1 MSIELKVIEE
11 KSEPPLVVPSV
22 KKDLVE
28 KFIIV
33 YTKDIEED
41 ELSLLKEYGK
51 IIMFDPLVY
60 TNINITSLQFDYFLL
75 DLRRKEDRIYYQQI
89 DSDLLELYNVVSYC
103 YSFEKF
109 DEIHEEVGVVNIMT
123 KFPPRQAFKVD
134 FDRLMVQKKIS
145 KPKAAL
151 SCFKS
156 LLRMVKG
163 DWR

>member
-1 MSIELKVIEE
+1 MNVIEE

-33 YTKDIEED
+33 FTKDIEED
-41 ELSLLKEYGK
+41 ELNLLREYGK

-60 TNINITSLQFDYFLL
+60 TNINISSLQFDYLLL
-75 DLRRKEDRIYYQQI
+75 DLRRKEDRIYFQQI
-89 DSDLLELYNVVSYC
+89 DVDLLDAYNVVSYC

-109 DEIHEEVGVVNIMT
+109 DEIHDEVGVVNIMT

-145 KPKAAL
+145 KPKPAL

-163 DWR
+163 DWK